1 MRQFNFETNIEKR
14 LSDGGKVFY
23 VERMTSDYAERY
35 PFNVDEFIESIFQ
48 KYQQMAAEDSRLAVW
63 AKTREELHQ
72 QWVKTLSVMRPSGD
86 ASIYPNR
93 DGRQEPALME
103 VWHKAGDYWRRGLRI
118 GDRLPQIVPP
128 HKITRL
134 LDGGWICL
142 FPKETHLLT
151 DEPEPDLTEEQE
163 ATDSNATA
171 AYHNGATP
179 EPPSVVLADKPEPD
193 LTEEQEATDPNAT
206 EAYHSGATPEPPSVG
221 MMTETPTLSR
231 RQQRREERERQR
243 RNYEERMEREAL
255 ETEMAEREEQ
265 KRKIFAALGAAV
277 IVGLMIYFFG
287 LLGPAVFG
295 LLCGGLLKG

>member
-1 MRQFNFETNIEKR
+1 MRQFDFETNIEKR

-35 PFNVDEFIESIFQ
+35 PFNVDEFIEAIFQ
-48 KYQQMAAEDSRLAVW
+48 KYQQMAAEDPRLAVW

-86 ASIYPNR
+86 AAIYPNR

-103 VWHKAGDYWRRGLRI
+103 VWHKAGDFWRRGLRI

-134 LDGGWICL
+134 PEGGWICL

-151 DEPEPDLTEEQE
+151 
-163 ATDSNATA
+163 
-171 AYHNGATP
+171 
-179 EPPSVVLADKPEPD
+179 
-193 LTEEQEATDPNAT
+193 EEQEATDPNAT
-206 EAYHSGATPEPPSVG
+206 AAYHSGATPEPPSVSS
-221 MMTETPTLSR
+221 PTLSR
-231 RQQRREERERQR
+231 RQHRREERERQR

-255 ETEMAEREEQ
+255 EAETAEREEQ

>member
-1 MRQFNFETNIEKR
+1 MRQFDFETNIEKR

-103 VWHKAGDYWRRGLRI
+103 VWHKAGDFWRRGLRI

-134 LDGGWICL
+134 PEGGWICL

-151 DEPEPDLTEEQE
+151 EERE

-171 AYHNGATP
+171 T
-179 EPPSVVLADKPEPD
+179 
-193 LTEEQEATDPNAT
+193 
-206 EAYHSGATPEPPSVG
+206 YHSDATPEPPSVG
-221 MMTETPTLSR
+221 SPTLSR

-255 ETEMAEREEQ
+255 EAEMAEREEQ